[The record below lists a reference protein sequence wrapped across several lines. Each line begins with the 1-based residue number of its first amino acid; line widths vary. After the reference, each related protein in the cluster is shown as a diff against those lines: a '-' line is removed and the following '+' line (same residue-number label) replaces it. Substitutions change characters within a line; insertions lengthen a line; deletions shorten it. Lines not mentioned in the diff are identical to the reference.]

1 MDGLK
6 EKTDLLDKFNALSA
20 AMGDPDADFDKLL
33 TEQAEVQVRSV
44 DHIQWQ
50 VAGMLTPKGT
60 IVRTK
65 STRWTAGTWST

>member
-33 TEQAEVQVRSV
+33 TEQAEVQVRAM
-44 DHIQWQ
+44 DHI
-50 VAGMLTPKGT
+50 
-60 IVRTK
+60 
-65 STRWTAGTWST
+65 